1 MAPLPD
7 APPTDESRVYR
18 EFASK
23 TTLPVGGGTITADLI
38 DNFKNSLYLD
48 EYSEDELRRLLLIQ
62 SVSGTGS
69 LSGPMP
75 QSGSISEATISGSG
89 SGGAQNVIVPNPG
102 EVLLMGAG
110 DAYWNTSPGSSITFS
125 YYIINT
131 SDSNIVLADT
141 FSSSSTNPSLS
152 SLFQNM
158 YPQYLTYPFA
168 AQFRV
173 SSMGSAASC
182 VISIYTT
189 RVR

>member
-1 MAPLPD
+1 MSPLPD
-7 APPTDESRVYR
+7 APPTDKSRVYR

-23 TTLPVGGGTITADLI
+23 TALPVSSGTITSDLI

-48 EYSEDELRRLLLIQ
+48 EFSEDELRRLLLIQ
-62 SVSGTGS
+62 SVTGTGS
-69 LSGPMP
+69 SSGPFP
-75 QSGSISEATISGSG
+75 ASGAISEATITGSG
-89 SGGAQNVIVPNPG
+89 SGGAQNVVIPEPG
-102 EVLLMGAG
+102 EVLLLGAG

-141 FSSSSTNPSLS
+141 FSSSSTNPSLA

-158 YPQYLTYPFA
+158 YPQYITYPFA

-173 SSMGSAASC
+173 SSMGSAAEC
-182 VISIYTT
+182 VVSIYST